1 MSKCTPEM
9 FPTKEI
15 RKIGGRIRPRT
26 MELLVGAH
34 GLEPWTSSLSETRSN
49 QLSYAPKKCHDA
61 RKRRGGIPFSSVSVG
76 FLQQQNS
83 VIQRA

>member
-15 RKIGGRIRPRT
+15 RKIGGFT
-26 MELLVGAH
+26 KLVGAH

-61 RKRRGGIPFSSVSVG
+61 RKRRGGILFFPE
-76 FLQQQNS
+76 LAPRAQN
-83 VIQRA
+83 V

>member
-1 MSKCTPEM
+1 MSKCTPEIIRLKK
-9 FPTKEI
+9 FTK
-15 RKIGGRIRPRT
+15 
-26 MELLVGAH
+26 LVGAH

-61 RKRRGGIPFSSVSVG
+61 RKRRGGLEIPFPSVILRWIP
-76 FLQQQNS
+76 FPLEKNLQRQNS